1 MWKWIA
7 FLVASAWVAL
17 EVAVLMWVGHVVGLG
32 WTLAWIFGS
41 SLLGIA
47 MVRVAGLHG
56 VVRIHRKL
64 RQQELPTEELLE
76 MALILIGGCMLIAPG
91 FLSDAIGLL
100 LLVPP
105 VRWGL
110 LRLVRVL
117 FGALQRGPHRMH
129 SRGGPGDDVIEVR
142 AGD

>member
-17 EVAVLMWVGHVVGLG
+17 EVAVLIWVGDLIGLG

-41 SLLGIA
+41 SLIGIA
-47 MVRVAGLHG
+47 MVRISGLHA

-64 RQQELPTEELLE
+64 RRQELPTLELVD
-76 MALILIGGCMLIAPG
+76 MGLILVGGCLLIAPG
-91 FLSDAIGLL
+91 FVSDAIGILL
-100 LLVPP
+100 LLPP
-105 VRWGL
+105 VRWVARGA
-110 LRLVRVL
+110 VRGL
-117 FGALQRGPHRMH
+117 FGDPWVGSRPQHRH
-129 SRGGPGDDVIEVR
+129 DAPGDDVIEIR